1 MNLALKYRPKE
12 FSDVVGQKAIS
23 VVLQA
28 MINKNQLDQVLLFTG
43 PSGVGK
49 TSMARIIA
57 AQLNSEGAAE
67 VHEGTHPA
75 VLEIDAASNGS
86 VAALRQLKKDLN
98 YSIAGHRV
106 VILDEAHAIS
116 DEGKAVLLN
125 LLEFPP
131 DNVTFI
137 LITTEAH
144 EIPETVQHRCDTY
157 HFRKAS
163 VADLTERLSFVA
175 EKEGILLDSELLN
188 LIAQRSEGSFRESLM
203 LLKQVWVGGITTVE
217 QYQNLHGDFDYGPNL
232 LKSALK
238 GPFEAAKALETAL
251 YHISAEDIS
260 SKIVETLRDLML
272 IKGDFEVDFVGDMLN
287 SRTFLASQLSPA
299 HILKSIRIM
308 WDLQTK
314 LGNADPIRGLE
325 MAFSLIAEVIG
336 TTPSEELSRKSMEA
350 HIAQRSNESQPMSLD
365 RLRNFK
371 G

>member
-1 MNLALKYRPKE
+1 MNLALKYRPRN
-12 FSDVVGQKAIS
+12 FDQVVGQKASS

-28 MINKNQLDQVLLFTG
+28 MVNKNALSQVLLFTG

-57 AQLNSEGAAE
+57 AQLNSEGAE
-67 VHEGTHPA
+67 DVHAGTHPA

-98 YSIAGHRV
+98 YAINGHRV

-144 EIPETVQHRCDTY
+144 EIPETVRHRCDTY
-157 HFRKAS
+157 PFRKAS
-163 VADLTERLSFVA
+163 VADLTERLNFVISQ
-175 EKEGILLDSELLN
+175 ESISIDSDLVN

-203 LLKQVWVGGITTVE
+203 LLNQIWVGNIASVE
-217 QYQNLHGDFDYGPNL
+217 QYNELHGDFDYAPDL

-238 GPFEAAKALETAL
+238 GPVEALNGLKSLL
-251 YHISAEDIS
+251 FYVPAEDIRDRLIELLTELMVFKS
-260 SKIVETLRDLML
+260 LNTLDY
-272 IKGDFEVDFVGDMLN
+272 VGPSLE
-287 SRTFLASQLSPA
+287 SRQFLASKLNSA
-299 HILKSIRIM
+299 KVLKAIRIM

-314 LGNADPIRGLE
+314 LGSGDAIRGLE
-325 MAFSLIAEVIG
+325 MAISLIGEAIG
-336 TTPSEELSRKSMEA
+336 TTPSEELAEMSMKAHIQDRNSGQTMSLAAMKSMK
-350 HIAQRSNESQPMSLD
+350 S
-365 RLRNFK
+365 
-371 G
+371 